1 MGRPTLSCSA
11 AGKGRLRAI
20 ATSPRPT
27 AMSAPARRRLA
38 LVLVAA
44 VLGTAFGTASAQT
57 PAPAKLRVG
66 VEGNYPPFS
75 RLGADGKL
83 SGFDI
88 DIALAVCERLKVECT
103 LVQQEWDG
111 MIPALAARKFDMI
124 VASMTITDERRK
136 AVDFSDPY
144 YDVPSRFVARAG
156 AFKDHTPADF
166 KGRKIIVLRNSPRAK
181 YVAERY
187 KDSEVLLVNK
197 ETDIY
202 LELVAG
208 RGDVGFGSSV
218 VSSEAFLKKPEG
230 KGYAQVGATV
240 RLEGGAGGVGIA
252 FRKGETALRDRV
264 NAALKAIK
272 ADGSYKRMADRYFDF
287 DVSGGN

>member
-1 MGRPTLSCSA
+1 MT
-11 AGKGRLRAI
+11 RLH
-20 ATSPRPT
+20 
-27 AMSAPARRRLA
+27 RRLA
-38 LVLVAA
+38 LLTATLMALGLPLTTAA
-44 VLGTAFGTASAQT
+44 Q
-57 PAPAKLRVG
+57 APQWAKVRVG

-88 DIALAVCERLKVECT
+88 DIALAVCERIKAECT

-124 VASMTITDERRK
+124 VASMTISEERKK

-144 YDVPSRFVARAG
+144 YDVPSRFVAKAG
-156 AFKDHTPADF
+156 AFKDHTAADF

-181 YVAERY
+181 YLAERY

-202 LELVAG
+202 LELAAG

-218 VSSEAFLKKPEG
+218 VSTEAFLKRPEG
-230 KGYAQVGATV
+230 KGFAQVGSTV

-252 FRKGETALRDRV
+252 FRKGDDALREKV

-272 ADGSYKRMADRYFDF
+272 ADGTYKRMADRYFDF
-287 DVSGGN
+287 DIAGGN